1 MEVLRPIFL
10 KADILRLSDLNP
22 LTIRV
27 WTRRLQNIVSSRFDI
42 LMDSEVIDD
51 PGF

>member
-1 MEVLRPIFL
+1 MVESLVCKNVDSVILDMEVLRPTVL

-27 WTRRLQNIVSSRFDI
+27 
-42 LMDSEVIDD
+42 
-51 PGF
+51 